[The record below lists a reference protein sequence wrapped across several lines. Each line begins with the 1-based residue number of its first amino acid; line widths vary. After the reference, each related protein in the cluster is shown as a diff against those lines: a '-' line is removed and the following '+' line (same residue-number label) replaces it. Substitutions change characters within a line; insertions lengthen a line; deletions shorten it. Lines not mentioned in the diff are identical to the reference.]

1 MKNDIDFE
9 IYEKYINGDIN
20 FTNFCLKHNMS
31 SYYMGKLL
39 KENGL
44 KFRKNVLQETTVDD
58 FFNNIDNEI
67 KSYLLGFYVADGSIS
82 QNNRL
87 TISVAE
93 KDIEII
99 YMFKNNISPHY
110 KITKIKSKENKKTG
124 FISKPMCKISI
135 SSKEMCQRLR
145 DLGIGENK
153 TYNMSFKLDIIPDNL
168 FVHFIRG
175 LFDGD
180 GTVYCGVSEKK
191 VKNKNDE
198 IKVYKSLN
206 CNWSIIS
213 HNHKF
218 IEDLFYK
225 IKNLY
230 GIECNIINDKRGNKL
245 LMINK
250 KSDFIKWREILYGNA
265 NYFLERKRIKYYNFD
280 FSKKYSI
287 FVKH

>member
-9 IYEKYINGDIN
+9 IYERYINGGIN

-135 SSKEMCQRLR
+135 SSKEMCQKLR

-153 TYNMSFKLDIIPDNL
+153 TYNMSFNLDIIPDNL

-191 VKNKNDE
+191 VNNKNGE

-265 NYFLERKRIKYYNFD
+265 NYFLERKKTKYYNFD
-280 FSKKYSI
+280 I
-287 FVKH
+287 

>member
-1 MKNDIDFE
+1 MKKYIDFE
-9 IYEKYINGDIN
+9 IYERYINGDIN

-153 TYNMSFKLDIIPDNL
+153 TYNMSFKLDVIPDNL

-280 FSKKYSI
+280 FKK
-287 FVKH
+287 K

>member
-1 MKNDIDFE
+1 MKNNIDFE
-9 IYEKYINGDIN
+9 IYERYINGEIS
-20 FTNFCLKHNMS
+20 FTNFCLKHNFS
-31 SYYMGKLL
+31 QYYMGCLL
-39 KENGL
+39 KKNGL
-44 KFRKNVLQETTVDD
+44 KYRKDTLKETTVND
-58 FFNNIDNEI
+58 FFNNINDEI
-67 KSYLLGFYVADGSIS
+67 KSYLLGFYIADGSIS

-87 TISVAE
+87 TIGVSE
-93 KDIEII
+93 KDVEII

-124 FISKPMCKISI
+124 FISKPICKISI

-153 TYNMSFKLDIIPDNL
+153 TYNMSFNLDIIPDNL

-191 VKNKNDE
+191 VKNKNGE

-265 NYFLERKRIKYYNFD
+265 NYFLERKRTKYYNFD
-280 FSKKYSI
+280 I
-287 FVKH
+287 